1 MRNATSRATLLSL
14 ATFTILETA
23 ISSSAFAT
31 SAKCVAAR
39 LLDDE
44 DLIGRHCKSNTQE
57 KARNDEPGTAS
68 GSFVESCKNTRQ
80 NEWVVSARCKA
91 KDGSW
96 SQTSVNFKNCPN
108 HSLTNLNGNLVCG
121 P

>member
-1 MRNATSRATLLSL
+1 MKNAALRVTLLSL
-14 ATFTILETA
+14 ATLAILETV
-23 ISSSAFAT
+23 IPSSAFAT
-31 SAKCVAAR
+31 SAKCVAAK

-44 DLIGRHCKSNTQE
+44 ELINRHCNSNKPE
-57 KARNDEPGTAS
+57 KPDDEPGTAS

-80 NEWVVSARCKA
+80 NGWVVSARCKA